1 MFIRKIKLIVAG
13 LLTASAV
20 CGVSMT
26 AALRLSSSA
35 KGADVADLKS
45 DEPGRAGADL
55 PPAGPGKNRTSPI
68 DDDKRQSP
76 KVQEK
81 PSERTPLDLLMP
93 TKPLIALH
101 PDEIN
106 LMGAWQITESIVGGE
121 ARDSGDKV
129 VSIGPFGSMLIR
141 EQIPPKDP
149 EPMTYRIDPRANPKT
164 IDLIAGGKT
173 QKGIYSLN
181 GDYWLEICL
190 SINWAVRP
198 GVLAS
203 AKGSDTLLLRLH
215 RKAGLAV
222 ETGWADAMFVDGRTC
237 DLGLIK
243 AKDKLTHR
251 FVFKNNYDRAVRASG
266 QHVLQASGASYHS
279 AEWSKWPS
287 DGINVSPAELGWVE
301 PGQQGAI
308 ELEVFPQ
315 ELRPDAVEATVKLQF
330 IVKGIDMRL
339 EKNAAGQLPMPGN
352 PAPILGESWV
362 TLKAKFKADVKK
374 IIPQ

>member
-35 KGADVADLKS
+35 KGADVAGLKS
-45 DEPGRAGADL
+45 DESVPARADQL
-55 PPAGPGKNRTSPI
+55 PANPGKNRTFPV
-68 DDDKRQSP
+68 DDDKRQPP
-76 KVQEK
+76 KAQEK

-129 VSIGPFGSMLIR
+129 VSIGPFGSMFIR

-173 QKGIYSLN
+173 QKGIYSLK
-181 GDYWLEICL
+181 GDQLEICL

-198 GVLAS
+198 GAFAS
-203 AKGSDTLLLRLH
+203 VKESDTLLLRLR
-215 RKAGLAV
+215 RKPGLSV
-222 ETGWADAMFVDGRTC
+222 EMGWAEAMFADGRTC

-243 AKDKLTHR
+243 AGDKLTHR

-266 QHVLQASGASYHS
+266 EGITKTPDTGVHFTQWGK
-279 AEWSKWPS
+279 WSTG
-287 DGINVSPAELGWVE
+287 GINVSPAELGWVE

-315 ELRPDAVEATVKLQF
+315 ELRSGASEVTVKLQF
-330 IVKGIDMRL
+330 IVKGIDLRMQL
-339 EKNAAGQLPMPGN
+339 DSAGHQPSPGLPS
-352 PAPILGESWV
+352 PILGESWV
-362 TLKAKFKADVKK
+362 TLKAKFNADVKK
-374 IIPQ
+374 IIRQ